1 MRKPPEVGTAIMAQ
15 VTLIA
20 DYAKDKRLTPHE
32 KMAAITAQQV
42 RVWQMVDRY
51 AEHYKT
57 QVMTTEA

>member
-1 MRKPPEVGTAIMAQ
+1 MAQ